1 MLQTSLVLNMA
12 NILCEHWIAGAR
24 ATDGCSVIF
33 KWKLKAAFPNTNSD
47 LTDCNLSGSNCTLE
61 NSMMTLK
68 SHMQSGK
75 SVFTSSNSW
84 GPEVQ
89 PAIKLHDVL
98 LSAFEAWENLPF
110 LHKPLWLKTSQH
122 PPFRQWK
129 GLRGPSVICFGQ
141 NQPGL
146 SVNGVEKV
154 NLVYFSWS

>member
-1 MLQTSLVLNMA
+1 MLSKLAGQMLQTSLVLNMA

-33 KWKLKAAFPNTNSD
+33 KWKLKTAFPNTNSD

-61 NSMMTLK
+61 NSVMTLK
-68 SHMQSGK
+68 SHIQSGK

-84 GPEVQ
+84 SPEVQ

-110 LHKPLWLKTSQH
+110 LHKPLWLRTSQH
-122 PPFRQWK
+122 PPIPAVERIMWALCHLLLSEPARFISKWSWK
-129 GLRGPSVICFGQ
+129 S
-141 NQPGL
+141 
-146 SVNGVEKV
+146 
-154 NLVYFSWS
+154 